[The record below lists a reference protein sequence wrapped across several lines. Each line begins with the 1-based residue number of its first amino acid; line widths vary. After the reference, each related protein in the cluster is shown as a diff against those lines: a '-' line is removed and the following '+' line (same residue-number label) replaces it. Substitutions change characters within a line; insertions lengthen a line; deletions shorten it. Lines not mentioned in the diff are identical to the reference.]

1 MTSKYLLLTSMF
13 DTYLVG
19 RGMGTKE
26 PQTPQDEV
34 YADMVKGRLV
44 SPSNSPNPNPD
55 PDPNPDPNPH
65 PALALAQALT
75 LPLTLPL
82 AVALTLA

>member
-13 DTYLVG
+13 DKYLLG
-19 RGMGTKE
+19 RGMGTQV
-26 PQTPQDEV
+26 PQSPQDKV

-55 PDPNPDPNPH
+55 PDPIT
-65 PALALAQALT
+65 LILTLT
-75 LPLTLPL
+75 LPSP
-82 AVALTLA
+82 